1 MHSGSQGLHNGHE
14 VGAIMN
20 GELGNIRKLAA
31 ALRDNL
37 QKCAKDPDVDAVH
50 DTRTGTRRLQATL
63 ENVVR
68 ETPDDDAGQ
77 PIREAAAAVMRVL
90 KKSRRAAGPVRD
102 LDVHRKLV
110 EKLTKRALGMGNGD
124 EKSKEGGQAKSASAE
139 RAGDL
144 LETPEL
150 GLRATGLEQ
159 QAGELDAWLRDRRD
173 AQAASFK
180 SQASDLAAKLDKRLA
195 ELDRALA
202 GQTRRSRIKPPA
214 KLALDSFAR
223 LAAEMQ
229 LLDATNLHDFRKGA
243 KKARYVAEL
252 AAQEDTHAT
261 LVGKTL
267 KKLQDEIG
275 DWHDWLVL
283 ADEAQAALEDRGA
296 ELTALIEKER
306 EQHFVTAMK
315 MAAKLRGPL
324 IGEWLAAGQGR
335 GRKPRTSASAIPARK
350 EAGNQARARG
360 SGRVAQRSPRAPRR
374 RAT

>member
-1 MHSGSQGLHNGHE
+1 
-14 VGAIMN
+14 MN
-20 GELGNIRKLAA
+20 GELGNIRRLAA
-31 ALRDNL
+31 TLRDNL
-37 QKCAKDPDVDAVH
+37 LQCAKDPDVDAVH

-90 KKSRRAAGPVRD
+90 KKIRRAAAPVRD

-110 EKLTKRALGMGNGD
+110 EKLTKRARGMRNG
-124 EKSKEGGQAKSASAE
+124 EGKAENGGRAKNASAE

-150 GLRATGLEQ
+150 GLRATSLEQ
-159 QAGELDAWLRDRRD
+159 QAGELDAWLKDRRD
-173 AQAASFK
+173 RQAASLKAQAA
-180 SQASDLAAKLDKRLA
+180 DLPAKFEKRLA
-195 ELDRALA
+195 DLDRALA

-214 KLALDSFAR
+214 ELALDSFAR
-223 LAAEMQ
+223 LAADMQ

-252 AAQEDTHAT
+252 AAQEDMDAT

-267 KKLQDEIG
+267 KRLQDEIG

-306 EQHFVTAMK
+306 EQHFVAAMK

-324 IGEWLAAGQGR
+324 IGEWLAAGQSRSRKRRSASSATAARRVAGNKARVRSR
-335 GRKPRTSASAIPARK
+335 GRAAQRTTG
-350 EAGNQARARG
+350 AGNRQA
-360 SGRVAQRSPRAPRR
+360 P
-374 RAT
+374 

>member
-1 MHSGSQGLHNGHE
+1 
-14 VGAIMN
+14 MN
-20 GELGNIRKLAA
+20 GELTNIRRLAA

-37 QKCAKDPDVDAVH
+37 QQCAKDPDVDAVH

-68 ETPDDDAGQ
+68 ETPGDEAGR
-77 PIREAAAAVMRVL
+77 PIRDAAASVMRVL
-90 KKSRRAAGPVRD
+90 KKTRRAAAPVRD
-102 LDVHRKLV
+102 IDVHRKLL
-110 EKLTKRALGMGNGD
+110 EKLTKRALGMRSGEDKAENVGH
-124 EKSKEGGQAKSASAE
+124 AKNASAE
-139 RAGDL
+139 RTPDL

-173 AQAASFK
+173 RQSASLQSQAAG
-180 SQASDLAAKLDKRLA
+180 LAAKFDKRLA

-202 GQTRRSRIKPPA
+202 GHTRRSRIKPPA
-214 KLALDSFAR
+214 ELALDSFAR

-252 AAQEDTHAT
+252 AAQDDTHAT

-306 EQHFVTAMK
+306 EQHFVAAMK

-324 IGEWLAAGQGR
+324 IGEWLAAGQRR
-335 GRKPRTSASAIPARK
+335 GRKPRTSASATAARK
-350 EAGNQARARG
+350 EAGSKARVRG
-360 SGRVAQRSPRAPRR
+360 SGRVPQRSARAPRR
-374 RAT
+374 QAT

>member
-1 MHSGSQGLHNGHE
+1 
-14 VGAIMN
+14 MN
-20 GELGNIRKLAA
+20 GELTNIRKLAA

-37 QKCAKDPDVDAVH
+37 QQCAKDPDADAVH

-68 ETPDDDAGQ
+68 ETPDDDPGK
-77 PIREAAAAVMRVL
+77 PVRDAASALMRVL
-90 KKSRRAAGPVRD
+90 KKTRRAAGPVRD

-110 EKLTKRALGMGNGD
+110 EKLTKRALGMENAKHKPENGIRT
-124 EKSKEGGQAKSASAE
+124 EGASAL
-139 RAGDL
+139 RKSDL

-159 QAGELDAWLRDRRD
+159 QAGDLDAWLEERRDR
-173 AQAASFK
+173 QAASLK
-180 SQASDLAAKLDKRLA
+180 SQAGDLAGKFDKRLA
-195 ELDRALA
+195 DLERALE

-214 KLALDSFAR
+214 ELALDSFAG
-223 LAAEMQ
+223 LAADMQ

-283 ADEAQAALEDRGA
+283 ADEAQAALQDRGA
-296 ELTALIEKER
+296 ELTALVQKER
-306 EQHFVTAMK
+306 ERHFVAAMK

-324 IGEWLAAGQGR
+324 IGEWLAAGQSRPGK
-335 GRKPRTSASAIPARK
+335 RKSTSFPNPGQKETRNTPR
-350 EAGNQARARG
+350 ARAG
-360 SGRVAQRSPRAPRR
+360 SQAAQRSPDNRHRP
-374 RAT
+374 TQ